1 MGSSGNS
8 GCDEAGRSRSSGSS
22 NCSARSRSDD
32 NSASAGLG
40 NSYDRTTYL
49 SSVGSDAS
57 RSGSR
62 AGVADLSDNGGGSLD
77 RGNNNSATAGN
88 NG

>member
-1 MGSSGNS
+1 MSSSRNGGSNETGRSRNS
-8 GCDEAGRSRSSGSS
+8 GRSRSENNGT
-22 NCSARSRSDD
+22 
-32 NSASAGLG
+32 SAGLG